1 MNLKMLLK
9 MLIKRL
15 ANAGRNIAEKLKA
28 CRFNIKSRSARNNST
43 ERAKCRRYISTL
55 NPIQKIAFWF
65 VLFCVAAFVFSAFI
79 NIYMVLSTKKYICAQ
94 QELVPSKTA
103 VIVPG
108 AKVYQ
113 GGYLSTAFKDRI
125 VSGVELLET
134 GKAEKILLSGDHGRK
149 TYDEVNTGRNFIL
162 NNYPQIARE
171 DIFMDHAGFSTYET
185 MYRAKAVFCVED
197 AVIVTQ
203 KFHLARSIYIAR
215 KLGIDAAGY
224 EAVESVGFRKRIR
237 MSWALREYLAR
248 VKAFFAV
255 AFRVKPTY
263 LGDQIPIT
271 GDGTKSWD

>member
-1 MNLKMLLK
+1 MKLRFFGKFTSFMLNLLNALRKAFADK
-9 MLIKRL
+9 KRL
-15 ANAGRNIAEKLKA
+15 A
-28 CRFNIKSRSARNNST
+28 
-43 ERAKCRRYISTL
+43 
-55 NPIQKIAFWF
+55 
-65 VLFCVAAFVFSAFI
+65 LFALLCFAAVFLFSAFI
-79 NIYMVLSTKKYICAQ
+79 NIYMVLSTKKYIYAQ

-113 GGYLSTAFKDRI
+113 GGWLSTAFKDRI
-125 VSGVELLET
+125 VSGVELLKT
-134 GKAEKILLSGDHGRK
+134 GSAEKILLSGDHGRK

-162 NNYPQIARE
+162 NNYPQIAHE

-203 KFHLARSIYIAR
+203 KFHLARSVYIAR
-215 KLGIDAAGY
+215 KLGIDAVGY

-248 VKAFFAV
+248 VKAFMSV
-255 AFRVKPTY
+255 AFHAKPTY
-263 LGDQIPIT
+263 LGEQIPIS

>member
-1 MNLKMLLK
+1 MKLEFLRRFLAAIQNAVSNE
-9 MLIKRL
+9 IKR
-15 ANAGRNIAEKLKA
+15 RMLKA
-28 CRFNIKSRSARNNST
+28 KQKS
-43 ERAKCRRYISTL
+43 IS
-55 NPIQKIAFWF
+55 QRIASFILTFF
-65 VLFCVAAFVFSAFI
+65 VAVFLFSLFV
-79 NIYMVLSTKKYICAQ
+79 NLHMVLSTKKYVYTQ
-94 QELVPSKTA
+94 KELVPSKTA

-125 VSGVELLET
+125 VSGVELLKT

-162 NNYPQIARE
+162 NNYPQIAHE
-171 DIFMDHAGFSTYET
+171 NIFMDHAGFSTYET

-215 KLGIDAAGY
+215 KLGIDAVGY

-248 VKAFFAV
+248 VKAFMSV
-255 AFRVKPTY
+255 AFHTKPTY
-263 LGDQIPIT
+263 LGEQIPIS